1 MKNEIIKSIEKALK
15 KMNLYVEIELTP
27 SKGHGDFSTN
37 IAFKLSKELGKA
49 PIEIA
54 KDIAKHISSSSIDK
68 VEVAMPGFINIFLNN
83 QANASIIQEI
93 ISKGKNFG
101 KANQNKYINIE
112 YVSANPTGDLHL
124 GHARGAALG
133 DSLARILRFA
143 GNKVDEEY
151 YINDAGNQMEV
162 LVDSVIARMN
172 ETELP
177 EVSYRGEDIIA
188 IAKKIKSTDR
198 KKIKFEAKELL
209 LQKIKDDLKDF
220 GVDIK
225 IYSSEQEIKDSGAI
239 EKTLEKLKEVN
250 ATFEKDGAL
259 WLNTLDKGDDKN
271 RVLIKSNKSNT
282 YLLPDIAYHN
292 IKLSRGYDQL
302 INIWG
307 ADHIGYIKRME
318 VALEYLGLPKE
329 NLDILT
335 VQLVKLI
342 KDGKEF
348 KMSKRAGTS
357 FTLNELI
364 SIVGKDAARFN
375 LVQRSNTSTID
386 FDINQATKLSSEN
399 PVFTVQ
405 YTHARTH
412 SLLNKSSLE
421 PKATKIS
428 GKQEEALVNI
438 LSKFPELIIT
448 IANTHKVHLL
458 TQYLIDVAK
467 AFNSLY
473 SAKIF
478 IGDQEEESLLAL
490 TKATQIVLKN
500 ALTLIG
506 VSSPKKM

>member
-1 MKNEIIKSIEKALK
+1 MKNEIIKVVKEALK
-15 KMNLYVEIELTP
+15 KMDIFEEVELTP
-27 SKGHGDFSTN
+27 AKGHADFSTN
-37 IAFKLSKELGKA
+37 IAFKLSKKLGKS
-49 PIEIA
+49 PLEIA
-54 KDIAKHISSSSIDK
+54 DDIAKQISSKSIDRI
-68 VEVAMPGFINIFLNN
+68 EVAKPGFINIFLNN
-83 QANASIIQEI
+83 LASAAIIQDI
-93 ISKGKNFG
+93 IDKGDNFG
-101 KANQNKYINIE
+101 KGKENKYINIE

-162 LVDSVIARMN
+162 LTDSVIARMN
-172 ETELP
+172 NTELP
-177 EVSYRGEDIIA
+177 EVSYKGKDIVEV
-188 IAKKIKSTDR
+188 AKKIKSTKR
-198 KKIKFEAKELL
+198 EEIKLEAKELL
-209 LQKIKDDLKDF
+209 LQKIKDDLKAF
-220 GVDIK
+220 GVNIK
-225 IYSSEQEIKDSGAI
+225 IYTSEQEIKDSGAI
-239 EKTLEKLKEVN
+239 EKTLKKLDIAE
-250 ATFEKDGAL
+250 ATFKKDGAL
-259 WLNTLDKGDDKN
+259 WLKTINKGDDKN
-271 RVLIKSNKSNT
+271 RVLIKSDNSNT

-318 VALEYLGLPKE
+318 VALEYLGLPKK
-329 NLDILT
+329 NLNILT

-357 FTLNELI
+357 FTLNELLT
-364 SIVGKDAARFN
+364 IVGKDATRFN

-386 FDINQATKLSSEN
+386 FDIDQARKLSSEN
-399 PVFTVQ
+399 PVFTIQ

-412 SLLNKSSLE
+412 SLLQKSSIK
-421 PKATKIS
+421 PKAIKIS
-428 GKQEEALVNI
+428 GKQEEALINI
-438 LSKFPELIIT
+438 LSKFPELIST
-448 IANTHKVHLL
+448 ISKTHKVHLL

-467 AFNSLY
+467 TFNSLY
-473 SAKIF
+473 ATKTF
-478 IGDQEEESLLAL
+478 IGNENEESLLAL

-506 VSSPKKM
+506 VSSPEKM